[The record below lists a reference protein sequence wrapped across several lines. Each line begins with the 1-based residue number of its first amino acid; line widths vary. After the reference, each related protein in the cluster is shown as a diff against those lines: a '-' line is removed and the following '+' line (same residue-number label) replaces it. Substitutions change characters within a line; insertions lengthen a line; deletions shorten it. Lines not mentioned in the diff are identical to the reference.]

1 MTLGRQKCSIGRI
14 VLHARAS
21 LGRIPFMNANL
32 RIGLVAVALVGF
44 PVVSADEVDG
54 HSHSPKDHL
63 YEAARVAEVSF
74 EEAYA
79 AAKEAGLGKPFLV
92 EAQTIHF
99 LSTGNMPELY
109 GHLEKLEAVSSDL
122 EYGTDKPFHSERQ
135 LIGLVASIRAIRAYE
150 ADDVAEFEKQAAS
163 SYINAPQYNQAFG
176 LLQLMTELRH
186 KEVQEL
192 AMANLRIPMDLTIA
206 SADGEE
212 KTLTEWLGGNQ
223 ALLIDFWASWCG
235 PCIQLMPELRTK
247 AETLPS
253 QGVVVAAM
261 NTDADD
267 PVGKAKKV
275 RGQYNMD
282 IMPWLLE
289 PEERPLSRLLM
300 IDSIPRMI
308 LVSPEGEVLYNGH
321 PMEPSLKSV
330 LAGLDVKI

>member
-1 MTLGRQKCSIGRI
+1 MK
-14 VLHARAS
+14 
-21 LGRIPFMNANL
+21 ANL
-32 RIGLVAVALVGF
+32 RIGLVVVALVGW
-44 PVVSADEVDG
+44 PLVSADEVDG

-79 AAKEAGLGKPFLV
+79 AAKEAGVAEPFLV

-99 LSTGNMPELY
+99 LSTGNMPELF
-109 GHLEKLEAVSSDL
+109 GHLEKLEAVSGDL
-122 EYGTDKPFHSERQ
+122 EYGTDKPFQSERQ
-135 LIGLVASIRAIRAYE
+135 LVGLIASIRAIRAYE
-150 ADDVAEFEKQAAS
+150 ANDVAEFEKQAAS

-176 LLQLMTELRH
+176 LLQLMTELRR
-186 KEVQEL
+186 KEIQES

-206 SADGEE
+206 SADGEK

-235 PCIQLMPELRTK
+235 PCIQLMPELKTK

-253 QGVVVAAM
+253 QGVVVMAM

-275 RGQYNMD
+275 REQHNMD
-282 IMPWLLE
+282 VMPWLLE
-289 PEERPLSRLLM
+289 PEDRPLSRMLM

-321 PMEPSLKSV
+321 PMDPSLKSA
-330 LAGLDVKI
+330 LARLDVKI

>member
-1 MTLGRQKCSIGRI
+1 MAIRTRPRI
-14 VLHARAS
+14 ICTKR
-21 LGRIPFMNANL
+21 P
-32 RIGLVAVALVGF
+32 
-44 PVVSADEVDG
+44 
-54 HSHSPKDHL
+54 
-63 YEAARVAEVSF
+63 RVAEVSF

-235 PCIQLMPELRTK
+235 PCIQLMPELRAK

-275 RGQYNMD
+275 SGQYNMD

-321 PMEPSLKSV
+321 PMDPSLKSV

>member
-1 MTLGRQKCSIGRI
+1 MK
-14 VLHARAS
+14 
-21 LGRIPFMNANL
+21 ANL
-32 RIGLVAVALVGF
+32 RIGLVAVALVGL
-44 PVVSADEVDG
+44 PIVSADEVDG
-54 HSHSPKDHL
+54 HSHSLKDHL

-79 AAKEAGLGKPFLV
+79 AAKEAGVGEPFLV

-99 LSTGNMPELY
+99 LSTGNMPELF

-176 LLQLMTELRH
+176 LLQRMTELRRR
-186 KEVQEL
+186 EVQEL

-275 RGQYNMD
+275 RDQHKMD
-282 IMPWLLE
+282 LMPWLLE
-289 PEERPLSRLLM
+289 PGDRPLSRLLM

-321 PMEPSLKSV
+321 PMDPSLKSA